1 MHEKQ
6 LWLYTVTAYQLSY
19 QENTRSDVWCFDKWR
34 KACYAKHELDL
45 AKHKRYSIPIG
56 PNEVMRYDVT
66 YFFRLFVW
74 PNIISDGLTNELS
87 KRIKKQLRWHGGS
100 SFTTC
105 AEGPVCCS
113 GQLQTKDINYNSCTW
128 SYLPVYLARKGKC
141 VFFLFSTFIYNAGG
155 YTMVIFTESVY

>member
-87 KRIKKQLRWHGGS
+87 KRIKKQLRWHGCS

-105 AEGPVCCS
+105 AEGPVCRS
-113 GQLQTKDINYNSCTW
+113 GQLQTKDINAPFRKISNSAQCGKFALILW
-128 SYLPVYLARKGKC
+128 RLVKGSFFC
-141 VFFLFSTFIYNAGG
+141 VF
-155 YTMVIFTESVY
+155 